1 MSRRLN
7 LRATQLCA
15 QHLADQ
21 FNNGET
27 SKRHITNPFLGVI
40 PSQRVSNT
48 VCFFPYRDIFMA
60 FMLSWCSGTKFAP
73 SNPFQNIK
81 NCIAE
86 CAIYLLCVSL
96 YRINRSIRNEII
108 AINPY
113 GRQFE
118 NDILRC
124 IFQKMNFPFC
134 FKFHRSFLEWS
145 NCQHTR
151 IGVFN
156 VWARQRLKFYTKT
169 DFT

>member
-1 MSRRLN
+1 MK
-7 LRATQLCA
+7 
-15 QHLADQ
+15 
-21 FNNGET
+21 T
-27 SKRHITNPFLGVI
+27 SALP
-40 PSQRVSNT
+40 
-48 VCFFPYRDIFMA
+48 
-60 FMLSWCSGTKFAP
+60 FMLS
-73 SNPFQNIK
+73 NPKYFQNIK

-134 FKFHRSFLEWS
+134 FKFHRSFFKWS
-145 NCQHTR
+145 NCQHTS

-169 DFT
+169 NFTWILMNRRSFEMVAILCRTRCVKYTKNPGDPPYWPFKR